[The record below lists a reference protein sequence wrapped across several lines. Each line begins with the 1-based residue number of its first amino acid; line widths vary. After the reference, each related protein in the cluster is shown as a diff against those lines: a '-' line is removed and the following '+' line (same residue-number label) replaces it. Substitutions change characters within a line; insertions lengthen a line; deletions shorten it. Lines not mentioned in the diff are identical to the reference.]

1 MIETLM
7 ALWNRGVGGRLMV
20 IAVTFFCICI
30 SISLLF
36 VTVGGAWGALFARA
50 HPGDGGTH
58 IVNSALI
65 TATAPTSVATSQVV
79 ATPAITPVPCL
90 ASPTSAN
97 GLTPLTRVTVKSGQT
112 GVPVQ
117 HASVTPTQPRKTP
130 APVAT
135 ATPKPKP
142 SPTPPAVTPTA
153 VVTPTATTP
162 PPVTMTPTVTVT
174 PTVTGTPAVTPTV
187 VSTPTVTTTPGATPT
202 STPTIVVAPT
212 DTTTPAASQTVTI
225 TTTAITTP
233 TVTTPAGS
241 PTPVTS
247 VTAGAGNTRTPNSGS
262 VKYGTPAGVDSGQP
276 GCLSDSLATGGTGTV
291 LSLLQN
297 FLWLILATSL
307 LGTALFC
314 AQMYRMTHRRAER
327 GM

>member
-7 ALWNRGVGGRLMV
+7 ALWNRGTGGRLMV

-36 VTVGGAWGALFARA
+36 VTIGGAWGALFARA

-79 ATPAITPVPCL
+79 ATPTMTPVPCL
-90 ASPTSAN
+90 ASPTGVNGHTPQVSATQN
-97 GLTPLTRVTVKSGQT
+97 SGQT
-112 GVPVQ
+112 SIPVQ
-117 HASVTPTQPRKTP
+117 HASVTPAHPRKTP

-135 ATPKPKP
+135 VTPKPKP

-153 VVTPTATTP
+153 VVTPTATTLP
-162 PPVTMTPTVTVT
+162 PVT
-174 PTVTGTPAVTPTV
+174 PTVTGPPPVTPTV
-187 VSTPTVTTTPGATPT
+187 VSTPTATTTPGATPT

-212 DTTTPAASQTVTI
+212 GTTTPGVSQTVTV
-225 TTTAITTP
+225 ATTP

-247 VTAGAGNTRTPNSGS
+247 ATAGAGNTRTTNSSS
-262 VKYGTPAGVDSGQP
+262 VKYGTPAGVGSGQA
-276 GCLSDSLATGGTGTV
+276 GQGSCFSDSLATGGTGTV

-307 LGTALFC
+307 VGTALFC
-314 AQMYRMTHRRAER
+314 AQMYRMTHRRTD
-327 GM
+327 GCK